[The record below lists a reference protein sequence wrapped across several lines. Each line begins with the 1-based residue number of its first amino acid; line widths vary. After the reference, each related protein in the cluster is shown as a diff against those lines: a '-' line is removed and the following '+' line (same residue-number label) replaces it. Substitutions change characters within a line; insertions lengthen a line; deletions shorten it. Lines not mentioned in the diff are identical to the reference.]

1 MRVLGW
7 VLVWV
12 VLLLGATGYLWTKL
26 RVAWRT
32 SRALGAELLLT
43 EQRLALA
50 DVRGQ
55 VERRR
60 EDTDVVQELAGF
72 AELAV
77 FADASV
83 LGRERAATHRTLGE
97 QRRARRAENLP
108 AWARRVDS

>member
-1 MRVLGW
+1 VRVLAW

-26 RVAWRT
+26 RVAWRA
-32 SRALGAELLLT
+32 SRDLGAELLLT
-43 EQRLALA
+43 EQRLA

-55 VERRR
+55 VERLR

-83 LGRERAATHRTLGE
+83 LGRERAATRRTLGE
-97 QRRARRAENLP
+97 QRRARRAGNLP

>member
-32 SRALGAELLLT
+32 SRDLGAELLLT
-43 EQRLALA
+43 GQRLA

-55 VERRR
+55 VERQR
-60 EDTDVVQELAGF
+60 EETDVVQ
-72 AELAV
+72 ELAV

-83 LGRERAATHRTLGE
+83 LGRERAATRRTLGE
-97 QRRARRAENLP
+97 QRRARRAGNLP

>member
-32 SRALGAELLLT
+32 SRDLGAELLLT
-43 EQRLALA
+43 GQRLA

-55 VERRR
+55 VERQR
-60 EDTDVVQELAGF
+60 EETDVV
-72 AELAV
+72 
-77 FADASV
+77 
-83 LGRERAATHRTLGE
+83 
-97 QRRARRAENLP
+97 
-108 AWARRVDS
+108 

>member
-1 MRVLGW
+1 VRVLGW

-32 SRALGAELLLT
+32 SRDLGAELLLT
-43 EQRLALA
+43 GQRLA

-55 VERRR
+55 VERQR
-60 EDTDVVQELAGF
+60 EETDVVQ
-72 AELAV
+72 ELAV

-83 LGRERAATHRTLGE
+83 LGRERAATRRTLGE
-97 QRRARRAENLP
+97 QRRARRAGNLP

>member
-1 MRVLGW
+1 VRVLGW

-32 SRALGAELLLT
+32 SRDLGAELLLT
-43 EQRLALA
+43 GQRLA
-50 DVRGQ
+50 DVRRQ
-55 VERRR
+55 VERQR
-60 EDTDVVQELAGF
+60 EETDVVQ
-72 AELAV
+72 ELAV

-83 LGRERAATHRTLGE
+83 LGRERAATRRTLGE
-97 QRRARRAENLP
+97 QRRARRAGNLP